1 MAFDKELHVL
11 FTDYS
16 RHLMSSSEKL
26 SDIRWELMRLA
37 GFLKYVQAKQV
48 DWKPLLA
55 DSAARSEALSTYAHD
70 MKVTGASDRTIQGMI
85 TVTEEFFRHL
95 HLGLDKNNDAEKTK
109 NRQTESQL
117 AVVLENEQW
126 SKLMQ
131 VCGTAQE
138 RALVAMLLFVGLKS
152 SELMKLNIE
161 DVSSAQIKLRRRN
174 NRVETID
181 IPAMAVPA
189 VEEWLLTRKAVA
201 KSQSEPLFITL
212 AGNRFA
218 QSAVHYHL
226 KTIGYRAG
234 LNITPELL
242 CKTYATVFKQ
252 PQDKSSE
259 HAA

>member
-16 RHLMSSSEKL
+16 RFSLSSSDKL

-55 DSAARSEALSTYAHD
+55 DRAARAEALSSYAQD
-70 MKVTGASDRTIQGMI
+70 MKLKGASDRTIQGMI
-85 TVTEEFFRHL
+85 TVTEEFFSHSGFDR
-95 HLGLDKNNDAEKTK
+95 DNDVEKTQ

-117 AVVLENEQW
+117 PAVLENEQW

-161 DVSSAQIKLRRRN
+161 DVSSAQITLRRRN
-174 NRVETID
+174 GRVETID
-181 IPAMAVPA
+181 IPDMAVAA
-189 VEEWLLTRKAVA
+189 VEEWLMTRNAVA

-218 QSAVHYHL
+218 QSAVQYHL

-234 LNITPELL
+234 LQITPELL
-242 CKTYATVFKQ
+242 CKTYTALFKQ
-252 PQDKSSE
+252 IQEKSGE